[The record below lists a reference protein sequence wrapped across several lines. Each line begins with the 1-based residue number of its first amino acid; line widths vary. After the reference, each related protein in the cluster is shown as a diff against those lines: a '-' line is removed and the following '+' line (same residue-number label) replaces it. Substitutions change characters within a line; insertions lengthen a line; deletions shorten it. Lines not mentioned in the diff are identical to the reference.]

1 MNAPAE
7 ATPPVIKPAPPA
19 RVVLRQLFLKLFLR
33 GRSARGL
40 RKSTAPQSIG
50 SKLSLT
56 LFFYALFGLM
66 AASAA
71 TGQSLFTL
79 SLFLHSSTVIFL
91 GMFVASSAGEVLFN
105 KEEADILLHRP
116 VAPRTM
122 LWAKVRVLVEVSL
135 WLAGAFNLAGLIA
148 GAVRANGSWRFPV
161 AHALSTIFE
170 ALFCTGGVVVA
181 YQLCLR
187 WFGRERL
194 DGLMTTVQVVFA
206 IAIVVGGQLP
216 NILMR
221 VHGSIHLNLQ
231 AWWVSLLPTA
241 WFAGFDDALAGSGAR
256 GSWALGGLGLA
267 ATAGVLWMA
276 FGKLA
281 EDYEGGLQRMG
292 EVTSAPKPLRGGRRW
307 VDVLVSAP
315 PLRWWLRDSV
325 SRASFLLVTAYLV
338 RDRDVKL
345 RIYPGLAPVMVMP
358 LIFLFQPGNLH
369 AADYGKDFGVA
380 FSGAYLGLVPMMAL
394 NLLQYSQQWQASDV
408 FRVAPVPGPA
418 ALYDGARRAVL
429 CFLTLPM
436 LVMLG
441 LITRLLHQ
449 DSSSLLLLLPGILAL
464 PVYSMVPC
472 LMGDAVPL
480 SKPTEEAK
488 STSRGIKFI
497 GVVMISLALSA
508 LADFA
513 WNIGWFWWFLLAELI
528 AVVIVYAGMRAAFV
542 RLEWSPVE

>member
-1 MNAPAE
+1 
-7 ATPPVIKPAPPA
+7 
-19 RVVLRQLFLKLFLR
+19 
-33 GRSARGL
+33 
-40 RKSTAPQSIG
+40 
-50 SKLSLT
+50 
-56 LFFYALFGLM
+56 
-66 AASAA
+66 
-71 TGQSLFTL
+71 
-79 SLFLHSSTVIFL
+79 
-91 GMFVASSAGEVLFN
+91 
-105 KEEADILLHRP
+105 
-116 VAPRTM
+116 
-122 LWAKVRVLVEVSL
+122 
-135 WLAGAFNLAGLIA
+135 
-148 GAVRANGSWRFPV
+148 
-161 AHALSTIFE
+161 
-170 ALFCTGGVVVA
+170 
-181 YQLCLR
+181 
-187 WFGRERL
+187 
-194 DGLMTTVQVVFA
+194 
-206 IAIVVGGQLP
+206 
-216 NILMR
+216 
-221 VHGSIHLNLQ
+221 
-231 AWWVSLLPTA
+231 
-241 WFAGFDDALAGSGAR
+241 
-256 GSWALGGLGLA
+256 
-267 ATAGVLWMA
+267 
-276 FGKLA
+276 
-281 EDYEGGLQRMG
+281 
-292 EVTSAPKPLRGGRRW
+292 
-307 VDVLVSAP
+307 
-315 PLRWWLRDSV
+315 LRWWLRDSV

>member
-1 MNAPAE
+1 MNAPAD
-7 ATPPVIKPAPPA
+7 AKPPVIRPAPPP
-19 RVVLRQLFLKLFLR
+19 RVIMRRLFLKLFLR

-40 RKSTAPQSIG
+40 RKSTAPRSIG
-50 SKLSLT
+50 SKLALT

-66 AASAA
+66 VVSV
-71 TGQSLFTL
+71 TIGQPLFTL
-79 SLFLHSSTVIFL
+79 SLLLHSSTVLFL

-116 VAPRTM
+116 VTPRTM

-148 GAVRANGSWRFPV
+148 GAVRSDGNWMFPV

-194 DGLMTTVQVVFA
+194 DGLMTTVQVIFA

-216 NILMR
+216 NLLIRSGGLA
-221 VHGSIHLNLQ
+221 HFNAQ

-256 GSWALGGLGLA
+256 GSWVLGGLGVA
-267 ATAGVLWMA
+267 ATAGVLWIA
-276 FGKLA
+276 FGRLA
-281 EDYEGGLQRMG
+281 EDYESGLQRVG
-292 EVTSAPKPLRGGRRW
+292 EIVAAPKAKPGGRRW
-307 VDVLVSAP
+307 VDVLVNAP

-325 SRASFLLVTAYLV
+325 SRASFLLVTAYLM

-358 LIFLFQPGNLH
+358 LIFMFQPGGQHGGDFGN
-369 AADYGKDFGVA
+369 DFGVA

-394 NLLQYSQQWQASDV
+394 NLLQYSQQWAASDI
-408 FRVAPVPGPA
+408 FRAAPVPGPM
-418 ALYDGARRAVL
+418 ALCDGARRAVL

-436 LVMLG
+436 LCLLA

-449 DSSSLLLLLPGILAL
+449 DSSTLLLMLPGVLAL
-464 PVYSMVPC
+464 PVYSLVPC
-472 LMGDAVPL
+472 VMGDAVPL
-480 SKPTEEAK
+480 SKPTEESK
-488 STSRGIKFI
+488 SASRGLKFF
-497 GVVMISLALSA
+497 GVMIISLALSGA
-508 LADFA
+508 AYFA
-513 WNIGWFWWFLLAELI
+513 WKWGWFWWFLLAEAV
-528 AVVIVYAGMRAAFV
+528 AVVIVYAGMRAAFA
-542 RLEWSPVE
+542 RMEWSPVE